1 MNNPKAKKVGEQWEK
16 RFKDVVY
23 LMEKQPNGV
32 DKAIKRITP
41 YVNPRKANSLSG
53 IPETAG
59 KPVSKKMPINGGN
72 NWVVETLNKNKDV
85 KIRKPDYETK
95 KIRLNKSTEIIVAAN
110 IPDNIAVSKFRERN
124 PNFKITNPQYI

>member
-72 NWVVETLNKNKDV
+72 NWVVETLNRNKDV

-95 KIRLNKSTEIIVAAN
+95 RVQIDRRTWVVVPATMTNETAIAN
-110 IPDNIAVSKFRERN
+110 YQQKYNRV
-124 PNFKITNPQYI
+124 

>member
-95 KIRLNKSTEIIVAAN
+95 RVRIDSRTEIEVPIHVPNETAIAN
-110 IPDNIAVSKFRERN
+110 YQQKYNRATF
-124 PNFKITNPQYI
+124 